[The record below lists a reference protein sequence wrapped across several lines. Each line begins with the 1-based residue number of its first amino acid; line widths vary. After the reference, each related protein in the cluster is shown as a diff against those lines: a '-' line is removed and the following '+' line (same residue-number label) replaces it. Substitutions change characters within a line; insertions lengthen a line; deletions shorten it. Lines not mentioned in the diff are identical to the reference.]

1 MSSNTEN
8 TEAKLAA
15 YIDGQLDATERAQI
29 EQYLAANPDHQKLLA
44 DMTAQRE
51 LLRAL
56 PREKAPNDIYDAP
69 QSHPARPVPLAPPAH
84 TTPAVPRHNRRS
96 QLFPLAA
103 MVLLTISLGA
113 VLYFALP
120 TAKPTPVE
128 VA

>member
-15 YIDGQLDATERAQI
+15 YIDGQLDPAERAQI

-56 PREKAPNDIYDAP
+56 PRERAPADIYDAL
-69 QSHPARPVPLAPPAH
+69 QSQLERSVLLDDSGQSSPTPV
-84 TTPAVPRHNRRS
+84 RHSRKS
-96 QLFPLAA
+96 QLFALAA
-103 MVLLTISLGA
+103 MLTLAVGLGA
-113 VLYFALP
+113 VLFFALP
-120 TAKPTPVE
+120 SSRPT
-128 VA
+128 